1 MTVWDEALPGAPR
14 AVLVHGA
21 PGCGTDSFAAQQP
34 LADLFRLE
42 VVGRRTAV
50 GGPGAERDDYAADAE
65 AVGRLLHPGAHLV
78 GHATGGAVAMLAAA
92 EQPDAV
98 RSLTLI
104 EPAALDA
111 ARPSLGQL
119 ALAEWP
125 KVVVNGVH
133 GGPRPDRRA
142 DPDTAPPAVCGE
154 SVAETIGAR
163 HVRVDGTGHYPHRE
177 HPEAVNA
184 VLRRLWQS

>member
-1 MTVWDEALPGAPR
+1 MKSEPNPPTRPAGPVPPLHVTVWDEALPGAPR

-21 PGCGTDSFAAQQP
+21 PGCGTDGFAAQQP

-42 VVGRRTAV
+42 VV
-50 GGPGAERDDYAADAE
+50 D
-65 AVGRLLHPGAHLV
+65 RLLHPGAHLV

-98 RSLTLI
+98 RPLTLI

-111 ARPSLGQL
+111 ARPSLGQP

-133 GGPRPDRRA
+133 GGPCPDRRA
-142 DPDTAPPAVCGE
+142 DPDTAPSAVCGE

-163 HVRVDGTGHYPHRE
+163 HMRVDGTGHYPHRE
-177 HPEAVNA
+177 RPEAVNA